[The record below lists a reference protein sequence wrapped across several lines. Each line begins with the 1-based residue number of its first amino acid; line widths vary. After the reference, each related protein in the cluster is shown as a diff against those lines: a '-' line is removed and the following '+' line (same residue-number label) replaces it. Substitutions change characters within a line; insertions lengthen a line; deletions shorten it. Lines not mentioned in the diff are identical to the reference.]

1 MILIQRKRRW
11 HKLTFFIQLL
21 VTGIVVGSIY
31 GLVALGFVLIYRA
44 SDALNLANG
53 EFVLIG
59 AYICL
64 TIITVYEVPFIFAML
79 ITLVF
84 SAIMGLV
91 VERIILRP
99 LQNAPVISVIMATI
113 GLSSLL
119 GGAVHMIWGT
129 QPKSFPPIFPATPVQ
144 VSGVIIS
151 PVYLWS
157 FIIVIVLL
165 VLFSLF
171 FKYSKMGIAMRAV
184 ADDQQAALSMGI
196 SVKGVYAATWAIA
209 AVVASVGGVLLG
221 NINGVSAT
229 MATIGLTVLPV
240 VILGGL
246 DSILGAILGGFI
258 IGILQNLAGGYL
270 DPLVGGGLKEVAP
283 FIIIVI
289 ILMIKPYGLFGKGG
303 IERV

>member
-1 MILIQRKRRW
+1 M
-11 HKLTFFIQLL
+11 TFFFQML

-59 AYICL
+59 AYVCVTL
-64 TIITVYEVPFIFAML
+64 VTAYKLPFIAALL

-84 SAIMGLV
+84 SAFLGLA
-91 VERIILRP
+91 VERIVLRP
-99 LQNAPVISVIMATI
+99 LLNAPVISVIMATI

-119 GGAVHMIWGT
+119 AGAAHMIWGHQRKAFPQVFPS
-129 QPKSFPPIFPATPVQ
+129 QPIEI
-144 VSGVIIS
+144 GGIIVT

-157 FIIVIVLL
+157 FVIVIALL
-165 VLFSLF
+165 IIFSLF
-171 FKYSKMGIAMRAV
+171 FKFSKIGIAMRAV

-196 SVKGVYAATWAIA
+196 SVKAVYAITWAIA
-209 AVVASVGGVLLG
+209 SVVASVGGILLG
-221 NINGVSAT
+221 NINGVSST
-229 MATIGLTVLPV
+229 MAIIGLTVLPV

-246 DSILGAILGGFI
+246 DSILGAIIGGFI
-258 IGILQNLAGGYL
+258 IGILQSLAGGYL

-283 FIIIVI
+283 FIVIIL
-289 ILMIKPYGLFGKGG
+289 ILMIKPHGLFGKGG

>member
-1 MILIQRKRRW
+1 M
-11 HKLTFFIQLL
+11 TFFLQML

-53 EFVLIG
+53 EFVIIG

-64 TIITVYEVPFIFAML
+64 TLITTYHIPFIPALL
-79 ITLVF
+79 ITLIF
-84 SAIMGLV
+84 SAVIGLV
-91 VERIILRP
+91 VERLVLRP

-119 GGAVHMIWGT
+119 GGGVHMIWGH
-129 QPKSFPPIFPATPVQ
+129 QVRSFPQVFPETPVNI
-144 VSGVIIS
+144 SGVVIK

-157 FIIVIVLL
+157 FVIVIALL
-165 VLFSLF
+165 LLFSVF
-171 FKYSKMGIAMRAV
+171 FKYSKIGIAMRAV

-196 SVKGVYAATWAIA
+196 SVKAVYAATWAIA
-209 AVVASVGGVLLG
+209 AVVAAVGGVLLG

-246 DSILGAILGGFI
+246 DSILGAIIGGFI
-258 IGILQNLAGGYL
+258 IGILQSLAGGYL

-283 FIIIVI
+283 FIIVLL